1 MNFCRQSFGHARVL
15 ATLTSVGL
23 ACAAL
28 AGDAIRFSKPAVAFA
43 APPKPES
50 DLPEVRER
58 GLDFSNPNFDAPAA
72 SPPPRTPP
80 PMMRSEPRDLERE
93 RTHPLLR
100 TPAMFTDPD
109 EEKARKEALRD
120 AENHPFKSATQ
131 KSRPGSS
138 SMKDLDSPFRSDPA
152 RSLAPVTD
160 LDWKPGDAANGRKEA
175 RRGGSGGQS
184 YAQREDEDFS
194 PPGMRASTPFEFNA
208 NRASEKLTPAQLQR
222 RTDFEQLLNP
232 NAGAAGRA
240 PNSLQ
245 PVVNAAAAKASS
257 LATPTVGGSGYDPRA
272 SDPTTLFNRQQDR
285 LRGPIIED
293 VNKRYNATPANG
305 AASPGYGNPSQ
316 GPTRQPLTREFPGRK
331 F

>member
-15 ATLTSVGL
+15 ATLAGVGV

-58 GLDFSNPNFDAPAA
+58 GLDFSNPNLDAPAA
-72 SPPPRTPP
+72 VPPLRTAP

-100 TPAMFTDPD
+100 TPAIFTDPD
-109 EEKARKEALRD
+109 EEKKRKEALRE
-120 AENHPFKSATQ
+120 AENHPFKTTTE
-131 KSRPGSS
+131 KSRSGSS
-138 SMKDLDSPFRSDPA
+138 SMKDLNSPFRSDPS

-160 LDWKPGDAANGRKEA
+160 LDWRPDEAAGGRKDA
-175 RRGGSGGQS
+175 RRGGPGSQS
-184 YAQREDEDFS
+184 FAQRENENFS
-194 PPGMRASTPFEFNA
+194 PSGMRASTPFEFNA
-208 NRASEKLTPAQLQR
+208 SRAAEKLTPAQLQR

-245 PVVNAAAAKASS
+245 PVVNAAAAKSS
-257 LATPTVGGSGYDPRA
+257 GLATPTVGDPRA
-272 SDPTTLFNRQQDR
+272 SDPTAVFNRQQDR
-285 LRGPIIED
+285 LRGPVIED

-305 AASPGYGNPSQ
+305 AASPGSGNQPQ
-316 GPTRQPLTREFPGRK
+316 APRPPLTREFPTRK